1 MNKQVVIRVEVETSW
16 IIKNTTL
23 EKSNWK
29 REEIVTQIQHNAQED
44 SEKETEQVDLSWTS
58 DTVNVNMQRLV
69 KDMDMEAHSEKLMDE
84 SDMQVLDEDDRFA
97 AASTTRSK
105 KTARLRKSEFGR

>member
-1 MNKQVVIRVEVETSW
+1 
-16 IIKNTTL
+16 
-23 EKSNWK
+23 
-29 REEIVTQIQHNAQED
+29 
-44 SEKETEQVDLSWTS
+44 
-58 DTVNVNMQRLV
+58 
-69 KDMDMEAHSEKLMDE
+69 MEAHSEKLMDE